1 MNSNND
7 ILYSDLIK
15 ILGEDNVKKSEPMKN
30 HTTFRIGGDADLFV
44 TPVNAAQIHDTVIYL
59 KKAEVPYYVV
69 GNGSN
74 LLVSDAG
81 YRGVIIQLYS
91 RFAGYEILHDNC
103 ESAVDKADVVYI
115 RVQSGM
121 SIIKL
126 ASIVAGYS
134 LSVMEFASGIPG
146 CIGGGIMMNAG
157 AYGGE
162 MKDIVVSA
170 SIMDEDGNIRKLDN
184 KELEFGY
191 RTSVLRPG
199 KDIVIDVVIALH
211 PGNQTEI
218 RSRMAE
224 IAASRKEKQPLE
236 YPSAGSTFKRPE
248 GYFAG
253 KLISDAGLKGFTCGG
268 ACVSEKHAGFVVNK
282 GNATAADVI
291 KLTDEVSEKI
301 YELNGVKLEL
311 EVKKLGFEE

>member
-59 KKAEVPYYVV
+59 KKAGVPYYVV

-134 LSVMEFASGIPG
+134 
-146 CIGGGIMMNAG
+146 IMMNAG

>member
-103 ESAVDKADVVYI
+103 EC
-115 RVQSGM
+115 
-121 SIIKL
+121 
-126 ASIVAGYS
+126 AS
-134 LSVMEFASGIPG
+134 
-146 CIGGGIMMNAG
+146 
-157 AYGGE
+157 
-162 MKDIVVSA
+162 
-170 SIMDEDGNIRKLDN
+170 
-184 KELEFGY
+184 
-191 RTSVLRPG
+191 
-199 KDIVIDVVIALH
+199 
-211 PGNQTEI
+211 
-218 RSRMAE
+218 
-224 IAASRKEKQPLE
+224 
-236 YPSAGSTFKRPE
+236 
-248 GYFAG
+248 
-253 KLISDAGLKGFTCGG
+253 
-268 ACVSEKHAGFVVNK
+268 
-282 GNATAADVI
+282 
-291 KLTDEVSEKI
+291 
-301 YELNGVKLEL
+301 
-311 EVKKLGFEE
+311 

>member
-1 MNSNND
+1 MNSDND
-7 ILYSDLIK
+7 ILYSNLIK

-30 HTTFRIGGDADLFV
+30 HTTFRIGGDADLFA

-59 KKAEVPYYVV
+59 KKAGVPYYVV

-103 ESAVDKADVVYI
+103 ESAVDKADVIYI
-115 RVQSGM
+115 RVHSG
-121 SIIKL
+121 
-126 ASIVAGYS
+126 
-134 LSVMEFASGIPG
+134 MEFASGIPG
-146 CIGGGIMMNAG
+146 SIGGGIMMNAG

-162 MKDIVVSA
+162 MKDIVVCA

-199 KDIVIDVVIALH
+199 KDIVIDVVIAFH

>member
-126 ASIVAGYS
+126 ASIVAGHS
-134 LSVMEFASGIPG
+134 LSGMEFASGIPG
-146 CIGGGIMMNAG
+146 SIGGGIMMNAG
-157 AYGGE
+157 AYCGE

-170 SIMDEDGNIRKLDN
+170 SIMDEYVNIIKLDN
-184 KELEFGY
+184 KEL
-191 RTSVLRPG
+191 
-199 KDIVIDVVIALH
+199 
-211 PGNQTEI
+211 
-218 RSRMAE
+218 
-224 IAASRKEKQPLE
+224 
-236 YPSAGSTFKRPE
+236 
-248 GYFAG
+248 
-253 KLISDAGLKGFTCGG
+253 
-268 ACVSEKHAGFVVNK
+268 
-282 GNATAADVI
+282 
-291 KLTDEVSEKI
+291 
-301 YELNGVKLEL
+301 
-311 EVKKLGFEE
+311 

>member
-1 MNSNND
+1 MNSDND
-7 ILYSDLIK
+7 ILYSNLIK

-30 HTTFRIGGDADLFV
+30 HTTFRIGGDADLFA
-44 TPVNAAQIHDTVIYL
+44 TPVNAEQIHDTVIYL

-103 ESAVDKADVVYI
+103 ESAVDKADVIYI

-134 LSVMEFASGIPG
+134 LSGMEFASGIPG
-146 CIGGGIMMNAG
+146 SIGGGIMMNAG

-162 MKDIVVSA
+162 MKDVLKEVTVMTGDGEIRVIPA
-170 SIMDEDGNIRKLDN
+170 S
-184 KELEFGY
+184 ELEMGY
-191 RTSVLRPG
+191 RTSIIKKAGYLVLG
-199 KDIVIDVVIALH
+199 ATISLKEGNLEEIKAL
-211 PGNQTEI
+211 TRELSEK
-218 RSRMAE
+218 RTS
-224 IAASRKEKQPLE
+224 KQPLE
-236 YPSAGSTFKRPE
+236 FPSAGSTFKRPE

-253 KLISDAGLKGFTCGG
+253 KLIMDSGLRGYQIGG
-268 ACVSEKHAGFVVNK
+268 ARVSDKHCGFVINA
-282 GNATAADVI
+282 GDATAQDVVA
-291 KLTDEVSEKI
+291 LMDHVTEVVREK
-301 YELNGVKLEL
+301 YGVTLEP
-311 EVKKLGFEE
+311 EVKFLGDFN